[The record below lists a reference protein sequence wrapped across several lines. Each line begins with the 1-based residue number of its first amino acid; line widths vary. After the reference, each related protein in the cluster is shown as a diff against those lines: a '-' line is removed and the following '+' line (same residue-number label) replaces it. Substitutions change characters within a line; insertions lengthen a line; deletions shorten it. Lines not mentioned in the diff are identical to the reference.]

1 MARGL
6 ADLAKSASRTAE
18 ELGKAQR
25 TGVFKAALHTKK
37 LIEVELVRAVGAD
50 KRMSNAR
57 GRGKLS
63 VGFDVKGSTNPTALI
78 KPRGPI
84 YQWRWLE
91 DGTKDHAIRAR
102 GSKLTKRGNRRPG
115 ARALTAP
122 GGLYSRVWVRG
133 MEPKKPWDKGKRKA
147 IPDTPRIFQ
156 LEIRKAVAGAWK

>member
-1 MARGL
+1 MARDL
-6 ADLAKSASRTAE
+6 ADLARSAASTAD

-25 TGVFKAALHTKK
+25 TGVFKAAMHTKK
-37 LIEVELVRAVGAD
+37 MIRAEIVSAVGAD
-50 KRMSNAR
+50 RKMSNV
-57 GRGKLS
+57 RGKAKLDA
-63 VGFDVKGSTNPTALI
+63 GFDIKGTTNPTALI
-78 KPRGPI
+78 KARGF
-84 YQWRWLE
+84 YFGWVE
-91 DGTKDHAIRAR
+91 FGTRDHAIRAR
-102 GSKLTKRGNRRPG
+102 GSKFTRRGNRRPG